1 MVPVY
6 YPYPTWYPPYVVQYP
21 YPAYYG
27 PRAVVPGPVPGTVLY
42 W

>member
-6 YPYPTWYPPYVVQYP
+6 YPYPTWYPPYAVRYSYP
-21 YPAYYG
+21 VYYG
-27 PRAVVPGPVPGTVLY
+27 PRAVVPGPVPGTVIY